1 MVNEGWGF
9 ICVVGFWGWVLA
21 TVGFIF
27 KGFPSGGVFNARPA
41 ALWGG
46 IIALFFIIWIVGMT
60 HA

>member
-1 MVNEGWGF
+1 MIHEGWGL
-9 ICVVGFWGWVLA
+9 ICVVGFWGWALA

-27 KGFPSGGVFNARPA
+27 KGFPSGGVFKARPA

-46 IIALFFIIWIVGMT
+46 IVVLFFIIWIVGMT